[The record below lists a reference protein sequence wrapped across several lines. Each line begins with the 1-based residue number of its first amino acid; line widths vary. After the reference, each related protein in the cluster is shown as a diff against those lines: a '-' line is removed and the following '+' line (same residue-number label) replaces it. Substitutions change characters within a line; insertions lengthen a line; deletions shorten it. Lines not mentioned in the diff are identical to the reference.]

1 MCVTLIG
8 GMDRLKQDYIAAARQ
23 GGATLK
29 CISRNERNF
38 MDKIGNP
45 DAIIVFTTKS
55 RMKPSARLCCMLA
68 PAISPSIWCTPAAC
82 PAFGIVC
89 SLHKY

>member
-45 DAIIVFTTKS
+45 DAIIVFTNKVS
-55 RMKPSARLCCMLA
+55 HEAKRKALLHAR
-68 PAISPSIWCTPAAC
+68 SPSIWCTPAAC
-82 PAFGIVC
+82 PVFGIVC

>member
-45 DAIIVFTTKS
+45 DAIIVFTNKVS
-55 RMKPSARLCCMLA
+55 HEAKRKALL
-68 PAISPSIWCTPAAC
+68 CTPAAC
-82 PAFGIVC
+82 PVFGIVC

>member
-45 DAIIVFTTKS
+45 DAI
-55 RMKPSARLCCMLA
+55 MKPSARLCCMPA

-82 PAFGIVC
+82 PVFGIVC